1 MAAAAL
7 VSCSRE
13 PLSIAPAEEFGP
25 NTIAFTLQE
34 TPGTRA
40 GGLISTT
47 NISLGTT
54 ESGEPIYL
62 QERVTRLGGLSR
74 VPATK
79 AALATTD
86 NVDRLYSEFI
96 AMIYDENGDPFLID
110 ESTDG
115 RYVFPYEGNHRKWA
129 KSFGTN
135 PLAVSSPL
143 TFIMAMP
150 EPEGGFGLNAD
161 GKIAFSYNTP
171 EAFDEQA
178 DLLIAGVELTADS
191 YKPAEGF
198 AVEFKH
204 ALTGVKFAIGNTA
217 SGTKITSV
225 TLTGIKNS
233 GSALAKAD
241 GTEISWNTE
250 GSATE
255 EYSMAFP
262 DGEYA
267 EGDDLNDDDLS
278 YTFWFVPQTLSDDAT
293 ITVSYSVG
301 SGDKAKQESLT
312 VNINEALGGTV
323 TWLAGELHT
332 FTLNPMMVDVGIED
346 TMDPTQTIKSDV
358 VITNTGNIAQFV
370 RVNLIG
376 NWVGER
382 MISENKWSDETVLM
396 GYTDATMEY
405 EVARWNDKDGAHQW
419 VSPTGRSYNYV
430 PFGVFSG
437 LPAKNA
443 TVNNWIRRDK
453 YYYYTLAV
461 DPEAPIE
468 DELFESYT
476 LEVDNIPDIYIRDN
490 AGTPQKARNVH
501 LVLDVVVQAVSA
513 IDANGNTYDTY
524 EAAWKAAL
532 GESANLDDL

>member
-1 MAAAAL
+1 MIAAAAL

-13 PLSIAPAEEFGP
+13 PLSLSPAEEFGP

-34 TPGTRA
+34 APGTRA

-47 NISLGTT
+47 NISLGNT

-79 AALATTD
+79 AALATSD
-86 NVDRLYSEFI
+86 NVADLYGTFY
-96 AMIYDENGDPFLID
+96 AKIYDQTGAEPDIDSGGPFD
-110 ESTDG
+110 
-115 RYVFPYEGNHRKWA
+115 FKYEANHAKWA
-129 KSFGTN
+129 HSFGSN
-135 PLAVSSPL
+135 PLDAASPL

-150 EPEGGFGLNAD
+150 VVPDGFALTSD
-161 GKIAFSYNTP
+161 GIAFSYTTP
-171 EAFDEQA
+171 AEAADQK
-178 DLLIAGVELTADS
+178 DLLIAGVELTKAGYD
-191 YKPAEGF
+191 PAAGF
-198 AVEFKH
+198 GVTFQH
-204 ALTGVKFAIGNTA
+204 ALTGVKFAIANTA
-217 SGTKITSV
+217 SDTKITKV
-225 TLTGIKNS
+225 KLTNIVS
-233 GSALAKAD
+233 EGSAVADAD
-241 GTEISWNTE
+241 GTNIEWTP
-250 GSATE
+250 GSTTADF
-255 EYSMAFP
+255 SLALP
-262 DGEYA
+262 DGTYED
-267 EGDDLNDDDLS
+267 GDDLNDDDLS
-278 YTFWFVPQTLSDDAT
+278 YTFWFVPQTLSNDAAIEVT
-293 ITVSYSVG
+293 FSVNG
-301 SGDKAKQESLT
+301 GAAQTLS
-312 VNINEALGGTV
+312 VNLNAVLGTASASQV
-323 TWLAGELHT
+323 TWAAGELHT
-332 FTLNPMMVDVGIED
+332 FSLNPMFVDVGIED

-461 DPEAPIE
+461 DPEATIE

-476 LEVDNIPDIYIRDN
+476 LEVENIPNIYIRDN
-490 AGTPQKARNVH
+490 AGNPQKARNVH

-513 IDANGNTYDTY
+513 CDANGEPYESY

-532 GESANLDDL
+532 GDSANLDDL